1 MIKLTDILKEVKIQP
16 SGRVK
21 AEVYPF
27 QASEEKKELYD
38 NLATKLYALIN
49 DISKKLNISRSNIR
63 ISCDYL
69 YKPNP
74 NNTFGLVVQI
84 KTNNDSWKEP
94 WAGNNY
100 IMQSL
105 SEDGIIIGDSRIEQN
120 DRDDNSFE
128 EINNLYLQARRLNL
142 RQLVKDF
149 NTKIKE
155 SLTDEEISS
164 IAPNTPIIITGK

>member
-1 MIKLTDILKEVKIQP
+1 
-16 SGRVK
+16 
-21 AEVYPF
+21 
-27 QASEEKKELYD
+27 
-38 NLATKLYALIN
+38 
-49 DISKKLNISRSNIR
+49 
-63 ISCDYL
+63 
-69 YKPNP
+69 
-74 NNTFGLVVQI
+74 
-84 KTNNDSWKEP
+84 
-94 WAGNNY
+94 
-100 IMQSL
+100 MQSL